1 MTPHFVFGHRTNAL
15 SLSFA
20 RFSSCRFEN
29 ASNSSDESATFSI
42 TSVGRGIVFV
52 RTIFRVEFFIIKLA
66 HAHDSFA
73 CPCLVHR
80 KQYTVLVPSLYVRY
94 VLVVCSLCVRW
105 AQH

>member
-29 ASNSSDESATFSI
+29 ASNSSEESATFSI

-52 RTIFRVEFFIIKLA
+52 RTIFLVEFFIIKLE

-94 VLVVCSLCVRW
+94 VLVACSLCVRW